1 MKHEDGRVTIL
12 PAQFCR
18 LAELFSKSSK
28 AIEVKQ
34 YGSVLKF
41 NDGLIKVTVNAN
53 GEDIHPPNQENPF

>member
-1 MKHEDGRVTIL
+1 MKNEDGRVTIL
-12 PAQFCR
+12 PDQFRR
-18 LAELFSKSSK
+18 LAELFAQSSG

-53 GEDIHPPNQENPF
+53 GDDIRLPNLE